1 MGVYGINRANQPV
14 ETTTVTKPQKYNQEP
29 PKTEGTVQFKGGL
42 DADTFEKKEKHTG
55 RNIAIGTAIGTVALA
70 TAAAFLG
77 KYGIKFKDPGNF
89 FTRGINTIIDGC
101 HTGASWLKANTW
113 TALKNRFFSGGSGTG
128 GGTLPPTP

>member
-29 PKTEGTVQFKGGL
+29 PKEGAIQFKGGL

-77 KYGIKFKDPGNF
+77 KYGIKFKDPGNILA
-89 FTRGINTIIDGC
+89 RGINKVIDGC
-101 HTGASWLKANTW
+101 YTGAHWLKANTW
-113 TALKNRFFSGGSGTG
+113 TWLKDRFFSGGSGTG
-128 GGTLPPTP
+128 GGTLPPAP